1 MKLSILATILLASSG
16 VNAANGFA
24 SSCSNVAL
32 SGLILRGRCDEPGRF
47 GVTPRQ
53 DTKLD
58 VSKCF
63 SLDGEGK
70 ISCKKGDI
78 GACKCQLATNKS
90 MTCNCN
96 NSKGAKVQSDV
107 DLEKA
112 VQWPYQADLTL
123 VVDPASLLRMR
134 RFHTTIDPNRSYQVT
149 YRKTLP
155 NGGKATDAFGGRID
169 GRPICK
175 VEWICP
181 DLIEG
186 CFEGGAIFKNA

>member
-70 ISCKKGDI
+70 ISCKKG
-78 GACKCQLATNKS
+78 
-90 MTCNCN
+90 
-96 NSKGAKVQSDV
+96 
-107 DLEKA
+107 E
-112 VQWPYQADLTL
+112 
-123 VVDPASLLRMR
+123 
-134 RFHTTIDPNRSYQVT
+134 
-149 YRKTLP
+149 
-155 NGGKATDAFGGRID
+155 
-169 GRPICK
+169 
-175 VEWICP
+175 
-181 DLIEG
+181 
-186 CFEGGAIFKNA
+186 